1 MVGNPP
7 SGGAR
12 LMPSSPS
19 STTSHPRTDFQKSAT
34 GRGSTASIQM
44 QEMRAAIAEI
54 MPPRDDQLGPVPN
67 ATRPRPRSKSWCE
80 TGVAWARL
88 ETVLARFLPF
98 LVASVLVILIPG
110 PDTLVVLRAALLAG
124 KRTAAR
130 TAAGVLTGLSIWVMA
145 AALGVTA
152 ILRASH
158 DGYLVLRVAGAVYL
172 TWFGVQALRNRTLGQ
187 PIEVSTPKRSI
198 VGRGYRAGLMTD
210 LLNPKVGV
218 FFITFMPAFIPH
230 KAPVAAST
238 FGMGAVFVLL
248 TGAYFVVM
256 LAGVQ
261 RLLRWL
267 HDERQRRRLNRATG
281 LVLIGFGVRLAFD
294 G

>member
-1 MVGNPP
+1 
-7 SGGAR
+7 
-12 LMPSSPS
+12 
-19 STTSHPRTDFQKSAT
+19 
-34 GRGSTASIQM
+34 
-44 QEMRAAIAEI
+44 
-54 MPPRDDQLGPVPN
+54 
-67 ATRPRPRSKSWCE
+67 
-80 TGVAWARL
+80 
-88 ETVLARFLPF
+88 VLARFLPF